1 MRVQPL
7 NPPYIMNN
15 IKEYYTT
22 NFPTDELGLEINPQA
37 TFMDLYTVLTI
48 SGEVYEYLG
57 VGDSLIRERC
67 FERVAEIAGVP
78 YDTIFSKWVM
88 AV

>member
-1 MRVQPL
+1 
-7 NPPYIMNN
+7 MNN

-67 FERVAEIAGVP
+67 FERVAEIAGVT